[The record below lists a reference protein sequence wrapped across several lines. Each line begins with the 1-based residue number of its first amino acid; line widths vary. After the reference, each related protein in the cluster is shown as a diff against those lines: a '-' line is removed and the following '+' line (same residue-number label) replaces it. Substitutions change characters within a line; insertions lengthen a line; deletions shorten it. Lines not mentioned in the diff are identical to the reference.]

1 MLRHVIA
8 HITPYDVID
17 GKFTIDGDRLT
28 VRLVNTDSGI
38 LKPGDIARI
47 EGFDR
52 WRFQDGFAE
61 FIRKDYVGENV
72 TRCAFR
78 RIRAKL
84 SIDPQKRV
92 P

>member
-1 MLRHVIA
+1 MLRQLTA
-8 HITPYDVID
+8 HITPYDGID

-28 VRLVNTDSGI
+28 IRLLNTDCKM
-38 LKPGDIARI
+38 LRPGDLARI
-47 EGFDR
+47 EGFDL

-78 RIRAKL
+78 RIRGKL
-84 SIDPQKRV
+84 NIDPQKKV

>member
-1 MLRHVIA
+1 MLRHVMA
-8 HITPYDVID
+8 HITPYDAID

-28 VRLVNTDSGI
+28 VRLVNTDSGL